1 MNNVHTCTYM
11 YVYLSHSVS
20 IDIFTKLC
28 YLRILNNDF
37 NKNVLPHSLRLAHLG
52 ILWCQTVAVCE
63 DMDKWDRLQEE

>member
-11 YVYLSHSVS
+11 YVYLSH
-20 IDIFTKLC
+20 IFTKLC

-52 ILWCQTVAVCE
+52 ILWCQTVAVFE
-63 DMDKWDRLQEE
+63 DTNKWDRLQEE